1 MAQISW
7 DDEQTPSASVEWDQL
22 TRPSLGAPEELSFGE
37 RAATFLNEL
46 TGGSLGRG
54 LDVVSPA
61 ARGFVQG
68 AADPV
73 VGAVQLGANVIGQ
86 GDQINQAIRENEA
99 KQEDLGTSGVARFVG
114 NVASPANLMIASRLP
129 AAGSLFK
136 QGAAVGALGGA
147 IQPVTDQNFAAEK
160 IKQTILGGALGGVGG
175 AVLGTAASALNPRV
189 SPAATKLMQEGVEV
203 TPGQAAGGLWQR
215 LEDKLVSAPFIG
227 GSIAEARRR
236 GIESFNKAA
245 LNRAL
250 APIGESTDE
259 VGREGFKQVK
269 TKIGDA
275 YDKILPQLN
284 VSVDNQFMQ
293 DMGNLRSMAQN
304 MPEAQAKQFD
314 KLLDNLAL
322 SRFTPAGLM
331 SGETMK
337 RVESELGKKASNYL
351 RDQSADMR
359 DLGSALQEAQN
370 VLRQLV
376 VRSNPSKAGELQKIN
391 EAYANYARLRRAS
404 SALGAEEGVF
414 TPSQL
419 LNAVKAEDRTVG
431 KAGFAQG
438 NALLQ
443 DLAEAGKTTL
453 GQKVPNSGTAD
464 RLSAF
469 DILSLAKGAAGS
481 IPAAALYS
489 RPVSQF
495 IARSVTNP
503 RTARQIRI
511 ADLIRQAGPAGLL
524 GVSGAS
530 Q

>member
-1 MAQISW
+1 MAQIQW
-7 DDEQTPSASVEWDQL
+7 DDEPQQAPAVEWDEPQ
-22 TRPSLGAPEELSFGE
+22 RASVGAPQELTIGE
-37 RAATFLNEL
+37 RVMSSIDRF
-46 TGGSLGRG
+46 TGGALGRG
-54 LDVVSPA
+54 LDVVAPS

-86 GDQINQAIRENEA
+86 GDTVNQAIRDNEA
-99 KQEDLGTSGVARFVG
+99 KQEALGTSGVARFVG
-114 NVASPANLMIASRLP
+114 NVASPANLMIASRIP
-129 AAGSLFK
+129 AGASMVRQGAVIGAAG
-136 QGAAVGALGGA
+136 GAM
-147 IQPVTDQNFAAEK
+147 QPVVGDNFAAEK
-160 IKQTILGGALGGVGG
+160 VQQVALGGALGGVGG
-175 AVLGTAASALNPRV
+175 AALGGAAAMLNPNV
-189 SPAATKLMQEGVEV
+189 SPAVRSLMQEGVEI

-215 LEDKLVSAPFIG
+215 LEDKLVSAPFVG
-227 GSIAEARRR
+227 GSISEARGR

-250 APIGESTDE
+250 APIGESTDD

-269 TKIGDA
+269 QKIGKA
-275 YDKILPQLN
+275 YDNLLPQLN

-304 MPEAQAKQFD
+304 MPDAQAAQFD

-351 RDQSADMR
+351 RDQSADVR
-359 DLGSALQEAQN
+359 DLGAALQEAQN

-376 VRSNPSKAGELQKIN
+376 IRSNPSKAGELQKIN

-404 SALGAEEGVF
+404 SAVGAEEGVF
-414 TPSQL
+414 TPAQL
-419 LNAVKAEDRTVG
+419 LNAVKAEDKTVG

-443 DLAEAGKTTL
+443 DLAESGKTVL

-469 DILSLAKGAAGS
+469 DVLSLTKGALGS
-481 IPAAALYS
+481 IPASVLYS
-489 RPVSQF
+489 QPVSRA
-495 IARSVTNP
+495 ISRAAVGPRS
-503 RTARQIRI
+503 AGQIRI
-511 ADLIRQAGPAGLL
+511 SDLIRRVGPAGLL
-524 GVSGAS
+524 GVSGAI